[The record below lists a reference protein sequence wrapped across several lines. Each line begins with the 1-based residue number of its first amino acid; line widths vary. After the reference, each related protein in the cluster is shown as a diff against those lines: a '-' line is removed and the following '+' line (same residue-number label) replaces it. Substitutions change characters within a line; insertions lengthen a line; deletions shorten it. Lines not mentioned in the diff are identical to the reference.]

1 MYCTLCFYS
10 RIFYFL
16 LLMLF
21 SSIAFVINLW
31 ILWGSTFF
39 IVPIVRKN
47 GFSWCYVKK
56 RTTFHDVTWDVFMSI
71 VKDANFHLLC
81 GYIHIFLSFVIVF
94 TSMRWHVVLMDGGC
108 CLMSSSLTSLAHI
121 WFCKQFYLMGLLW
134 YDLG

>member
-1 MYCTLCFYS
+1 MYFIHVFS
-10 RIFYFL
+10 IFDYQCYFQAL
-16 LLMLF
+16 H
-21 SSIAFVINLW
+21 LW
-31 ILWGSTFF
+31 LIFGSYRDSPFF

-56 RTTFHDVTWDVFMSI
+56 ITTFHDVMWDVFMSI
-71 VKDANFHLLC
+71 VKDAKFHLLC

-94 TSMRWHVVLMDGGC
+94 TSMCWSVVLMDSGC

-134 YDLG
+134 